1 MSDDFRR
8 RRRLSNS
15 GSPRRGGGGNNVN
28 PWIVTVFAALAV
40 IAGGWF
46 LGQAL
51 ARVFNGPPKT
61 ERVAQAPTSQPVVT
75 PPASASPA
83 ASPAASESPS
93 AAPSATPK
101 PTPEPTPTATA
112 SPTAAP
118 IATAAP
124 TQAPAAAA
132 TQAAIATPTAAAAA
146 AATATPSTR
155 RTQPIGRRTEPSP
168 AANAPQ
174 TQGSAVDVVRAYIGA
189 LRDGNPAQA
198 STYLGNGS
206 PDESFID
213 SATRISSISQSPNG
227 DGSYKVSVDMQTPK
241 GEYYETFTVASGK
254 ILDKTAIKP

>member
-8 RRRLSNS
+8 RRRLSSS
-15 GSPRRGGGGNNVN
+15 GSPRRGGGGGKNVN

-61 ERVAQAPTSQPVVT
+61 ERVAQAPTAQPVVT

-83 ASPAASESPS
+83 ATIAPAESPS
-93 AAPSATPK
+93 APQTDKPK
-101 PTPEPTPTATA
+101 PTPEPTPTAA
-112 SPTAAP
+112 VSPSAAP
-118 IATAAP
+118 VETAAP
-124 TQAPAAAA
+124 TQAPTAAPTQAPTAAPAAAA
-132 TQAAIATPTAAAAA
+132 TIAP
-146 AATATPSTR
+146 TATPGMR
-155 RTQPIGRRTEPSP
+155 RTQPIGRRSEPSP
-168 AANAPQ
+168 SSAPQ
-174 TQGSAVDVVRAYIGA
+174 VQGAATDVVRSYINA
-189 LRDGNPAQA
+189 LRGGNPAQA

-227 DGSYKVSVDMQTPK
+227 DGSYKVSVDMQTAK

>member
-8 RRRLSNS
+8 RRRLTGS
-15 GSPRRGGGGNNVN
+15 GSPRRGGGGGKNIN
-28 PWIVTVFAALAV
+28 PWIVTIFAALAV

-61 ERVAQAPTSQPVVT
+61 ERVAQAPTAQPVVT

-83 ASPAASESPS
+83 TTITATASPS
-93 AAPSATPK
+93 AEPTTKPK
-101 PTPEPTPTATA
+101 PTPEPTPTAAALPTPVA
-112 SPTAAP
+112 SAAP
-118 IATAAP
+118 TQAPTAAP
-124 TQAPAAAA
+124 TQAPSSAPA
-132 TQAAIATPTAAAAA
+132 ATPTT
-146 AATATPSTR
+146 AATAPPATR
-155 RTQPIGRRTEPSP
+155 RTQPIGRRTEPSAASAPQVQGP
-168 AANAPQ
+168 AA
-174 TQGSAVDVVRAYIGA
+174 DIVRSYINA

-198 STYLGNGS
+198 SSYLGNGS

-227 DGSYKVSVDMQTPK
+227 DGSYKVSVDMQTAK